1 MSTPDLVLG
10 GLGGDG
16 PIVTGG
22 LGLTGA
28 PDPNAMRAT
37 LRGTGALQATLSVAT
52 GDAIE
57 ATLSGGSSLTGA
69 LGAVVGISGTLT
81 GTSTLTGTLTTS
93 VSVSA
98 SLSGTSSLTATLVG
112 ISVGEMDSAPIEVP
126 WMLAAAVDEAMMAA
140 AEALTAAMH
149 PDVLAEPSA
158 AGAQMQTAH
167 ATTSAV
173 LTPTTAGATTAMP
186 TMERQH
192 VAMAHAD
199 PASWTVPG
207 MAGAPSATATIERS

>member
-37 LRGTGALQATLSVAT
+37 LHGTGALHATLSAAT
-52 GDAIE
+52 GDAME
-57 ATLSGGSSLTGA
+57 ATLSGSSSLTGA
-69 LGAVVGISGTLT
+69 LGAVVSISGALA

-93 VSVSA
+93 VGVSA
-98 SLSGTSSLTATLVG
+98 SLSGSSSLTATLVG
-112 ISVGEMDSAPIEVP
+112 VSVGEMAPAPVQVP
-126 WMLAAAVDEAMMAA
+126 WMLAAAVDEALMAA
-140 AEALTAAMH
+140 ADALTATMH

-158 AGAQMQTAH
+158 SGVQTQAARAAS
-167 ATTSAV
+167 ATV
-173 LTPTTAGATTAMP
+173 VTPTTAGTTTAMP
-186 TMERQH
+186 TMTPQH
-192 VAMAHAD
+192 VATARSD
-199 PASWTVPG
+199 PALSPVPG
-207 MAGAPSATATIERS
+207 MTGAPSATATIERS